1 MTKSDWQ
8 DFEIRLFEPYRKNP
22 TVENAENIM
31 QHFSDQVKNN
41 PDEISP
47 ELQAWVNE
55 KLVEGLGKKQKD
67 NPIGKAL
74 GLVRKKG
81 EQPSKEPEHAIAHM
95 KIWEELFKGETLRN
109 ACLTVADEVSLSP
122 EALQSSFRF
131 TKKLLIKDA
140 LGTEIPMYFEYLEFE
155 EDKFNIGLDTLTV
168 KRGKSLTKD
177 EISILNKHS
186 KKVNNEIDKHNERE
200 HLIEKKYNM
209 YYKVLSDY
217 WCAFSVDQRAKY
229 KNNPNNL
236 PLWSGKDYRKEF
248 NRLKLT
254 KDIEDK
260 ASQLLKELKVKG
272 ENNEL

>member
-8 DFEIRLFEPYRKNP
+8 DFEISLIETYRKNP

-131 TKKLLIKDA
+131 TKNLVLADMV
-140 LGTEIPMYFEYLEFE
+140 GNVIPLHQGYLEFD
-155 EDKFNIGLDTLTV
+155 EDKFNMGLDTLVV
-168 KRGKSLTKD
+168 KRGKGITSDETK
-177 EISILNKHS
+177 I
-186 KKVNNEIDKHNERE
+186 VNEIAKGIQKGIDEHNERE
-200 HLIEKKYNM
+200 NCIDKSFEIYKKGIDTLRIDNPKKFRTDHKFPYDNRQEYGLAFKGITNHLQI
-209 YYKVLSDY
+209 KVKAKEL
-217 WCAFSVDQRAKY
+217 VDELINRAK
-229 KNNPNNL
+229 
-236 PLWSGKDYRKEF
+236 F
-248 NRLKLT
+248 
-254 KDIEDK
+254 
-260 ASQLLKELKVKG
+260 
-272 ENNEL
+272 NEL

>member
-8 DFEIRLFEPYRKNP
+8 DFEISLIETYRKNP

-41 PDEISP
+41 PDDISP

-122 EALQSSFRF
+122 EALQSSF
-131 TKKLLIKDA
+131 
-140 LGTEIPMYFEYLEFE
+140 
-155 EDKFNIGLDTLTV
+155 
-168 KRGKSLTKD
+168 
-177 EISILNKHS
+177 
-186 KKVNNEIDKHNERE
+186 
-200 HLIEKKYNM
+200 
-209 YYKVLSDY
+209 
-217 WCAFSVDQRAKY
+217 
-229 KNNPNNL
+229 
-236 PLWSGKDYRKEF
+236 
-248 NRLKLT
+248 
-254 KDIEDK
+254 
-260 ASQLLKELKVKG
+260 
-272 ENNEL
+272 

>member
-1 MTKSDWQ
+1 MTKTDWK
-8 DFEIRLFEPYRKNP
+8 DFEQGLIDNYNNNP
-22 TVENAENIM
+22 TVENAEVLF
-31 QHFSDQVKNN
+31 QHFSDQVKANEKISNN
-41 PDEISP
+41 
-47 ELQAWVNE
+47 LQAFINDR
-55 KLVEGLGKKQKD
+55 LVEGLGKKQTN

-74 GLVRKKG
+74 GLVREQG
-81 EQPSKEPEHAIAHM
+81 EQPSKAAEHAQAHAR
-95 KIWEELFKGETLRN
+95 IWEELFNKQTLTN
-109 ACLTVADEVSLSP
+109 ALRTVADEVPVSY

-140 LGTEIPMYFEYLEFE
+140 LGTVIPMSFEYLEFE

-177 EISILNKHS
+177 EVSILNKHS

-209 YYKVLSDY
+209 YHRVLSDY
-217 WCAFSVDQRAKY
+217 WCAFSVDQHAKY

-248 NRLKLT
+248 NRLKLS

-260 ASQLLKELKVKG
+260 SQQLLKDIIVKG
-272 ENNEL
+272 ERNEF

>member
-1 MTKSDWQ
+1 MTKTDWK
-8 DFEIRLFEPYRKNP
+8 DFEQGLIDNYNNNP
-22 TVENAENIM
+22 TVENAEVLF
-31 QHFSDQVKNN
+31 QHFRDQVKANEKITNN
-41 PDEISP
+41 
-47 ELQAWVNE
+47 LQAFINDR
-55 KLVEGLGKKQKD
+55 LVEGLGKKQTN
-67 NPIGKAL
+67 NPIGKAF
-74 GLVRKKG
+74 GLVREKG
-81 EQPSKEPEHAIAHM
+81 EQPSKASEHAQAHAR
-95 KIWEELFKGETLRN
+95 IWEELFKGETLRN
-109 ACLTVADEVSLSP
+109 ACLTVADKVSLSP